1 MGFSGAVKMRAC
13 MRGCGVLVETRGPR
27 KACQLCRRA
36 KWRAQF
42 ARQRSGRPVRPQPYQ
57 ESPATIEATYQR
69 ALAQIK
75 AERQFSVDAGW
86 QSPLARIA

>member
-1 MGFSGAVKMRAC
+1 MGFNGAVKMRAC

-57 ESPATIEATYQR
+57 ESAATIDA
-69 ALAQIK
+69 ALAR
-75 AERQFSVDAGW
+75 AEAEVKRRRPFSVSVSW